1 LGYVSE
7 DAVLV
12 ARDVRVAVGR
22 LARQLRKLY
31 AQGQAPGEPV
41 FLELALL
48 LRIERI
54 GPSSVS
60 ALAAGERV
68 TSQAVSAALT
78 GLRRR
83 GLVRATADPSDR
95 RRSLIEIS
103 EAGRQTLERRE
114 QQVGDHL
121 AEVVTGGFSDG
132 ELECLHAAAPLLN
145 RIADLL

>member
-1 LGYVSE
+1 MAS

-31 AQGQAPGEPV
+31 SQGQAPGESS
-41 FLELALL
+41 FLELAVL
-48 LRIERI
+48 LRIERM
-54 GPSSVS
+54 GPCSPS

-68 TSQAVSAALT
+68 TSQAVSAALA

-83 GLVRATADPSDR
+83 GLVRVTTDPADR
-95 RRSLIEIS
+95 RRSLVEIS
-103 EAGRQTLERRE
+103 EAGRETLERRE
-114 QQVGDHL
+114 QQVGDRL
-121 AEVVTGGFSDG
+121 ADVVSASFSDG
-132 ELECLHAAAPLLN
+132 ELESLRAAAPLLN

>member
-1 LGYVSE
+1 MSS

-31 AQGQAPGEPV
+31 SQSQTPGDSS
-41 FLELALL
+41 FLELAVL
-48 LRIERI
+48 LRIERT
-54 GPSSVS
+54 GPCSAS

-68 TSQAVSAALT
+68 TSQAVSAALA

-83 GLVRATADPSDR
+83 DLVRVTTDPGDR

-103 EAGRQTLERRE
+103 EAGRETLERRE
-114 QQVGDHL
+114 RQVGDRL
-121 AEVVTGGFSDG
+121 ADVVTTGFSDD
-132 ELECLHAAAPLLN
+132 ELERLRAAAPLLN

>member
-1 LGYVSE
+1 MSG

-31 AQGQAPGEPV
+31 SQSQTPGDSS
-41 FLELALL
+41 FLELAVL
-48 LRIERI
+48 LRIERT
-54 GPSSVS
+54 GPCSAS

-68 TSQAVSAALT
+68 TSQAVSVALA

-83 GLVRATADPSDR
+83 GLVRVTTDPGDR

-103 EAGRQTLERRE
+103 QAGRETLERRE
-114 QQVGDHL
+114 RQVGDRL
-121 AEVVTGGFSDG
+121 ADVVTTGFSDD
-132 ELECLHAAAPLLN
+132 ELERLRAAAPLLN

>member
-1 LGYVSE
+1 MAD

-31 AQGQAPGEPV
+31 SQGQAPGDSS
-41 FLELALL
+41 FLELAVL
-48 LRIERI
+48 LRTERI
-54 GPSSVS
+54 GPCS
-60 ALAAGERV
+60 ASTLATGERV
-68 TSQAVSAALT
+68 TSQAVSVALA

-83 GLVRATADPSDR
+83 GLVRVTTDPSDR

-103 EAGRQTLERRE
+103 EAGRETLKRRE
-114 QQVGDHL
+114 RQIGDRL
-121 AEVVTGGFSDG
+121 ADVVTANFSDG

>member
-1 LGYVSE
+1 MSE

-31 AQGQAPGEPV
+31 SQSQTPGDSS
-41 FLELALL
+41 FLELAVL
-48 LRIERI
+48 LRIERT
-54 GPSSVS
+54 GPCSTS

-68 TSQAVSAALT
+68 TSQAVSVALA

-83 GLVRATADPSDR
+83 GLVRVTTDPDDR

-103 EAGRQTLERRE
+103 EAGRETLERRE
-114 QQVGDHL
+114 RQVGDRL
-121 AEVVTGGFSDG
+121 ADVVTTGFSDD
-132 ELECLHAAAPLLN
+132 ELERLRAAAPLLN